1 MNWACQTFQACN
13 ATRLAGINFAG
24 NQIVGQ
30 LLKLHS
36 ENMVDFV
43 TSSLLSLCPF
53 LAETSADQAV
63 DRRDQAVDRE
73 GCMRDKKL
81 CVADK

>member
-1 MNWACQTFQACN
+1 MA
-13 ATRLAGINFAG
+13 
-24 NQIVGQ
+24 Q
-30 LLKLHS
+30 LFKLHF

-43 TSSLLSLCPF
+43 TSALLSLCLF
-53 LAETSADQAV
+53 LAETSA
-63 DRRDQAVDRE
+63 DQAVDRE

>member
-1 MNWACQTFQACN
+1 M
-13 ATRLAGINFAG
+13 
-24 NQIVGQ
+24 GQ

-43 TSSLLSLCPF
+43 TSALLSSCLF
-53 LAETSADQAV
+53 LAQISA
-63 DRRDQAVDRE
+63 QAVDRE